1 MGKRDIT
8 YYKKYQ
14 PKVDF
19 IEEYAKASNA
29 ASGSKFDANSNVET
43 KNVTTLTGEIHKGDE
58 IGVNRLRMIQKIS
71 LMYGEDLAKEYIRQ
85 LEDHEIYRH
94 DETHACFPYTY
105 SSKEVVVAKT
115 SSGVRLISFEDLYD
129 MCDEDEILA
138 DEEKE
143 VWCKY
148 PTKGSIEILDK
159 NGFVGVSRLVRKKR
173 HRDLVRVKTAFG
185 EDIIVTDNHPMIV
198 EDDFEK
204 TVPAIN
210 SNGMMQ
216 YRPTLN
222 IPFGG
227 KEWEDISSNS
237 PYCAQKY
244 DTFFMSQ
251 TSPQATYQPVKNMWK
266 MDREF
271 GYVVGFF
278 VGDGNYVTNA
288 DGLLNTLCFTQ
299 KDRNVLEKIADIVY
313 QHTGIGSTIGYKEDK
328 QNCWVLKIKGVDI
341 VHFFAHTL
349 CIKHYAQHK
358 NLPLNIYDYTEEFA
372 LGVLDGL
379 IDSDGTVTPDGNCQI
394 RLSSRTA
401 IMQTTILAH
410 SLGMAGGNT
419 IQHLP
424 FGNNTE
430 YKTNYSIFGWQLRL
444 REKDISRLRCDKIK
458 KIINVSPNA
467 SKYSCGWSTIT
478 NVEVVEQS
486 SFLDDNEYIYDITT
500 ESHTFVCNGL
510 WVHNCVS
517 VTLYPFILDG
527 LKTLGAPSTAPKN
540 LDSFCGNFINLVFA
554 VAAQFAG
561 AVATPE
567 YLVYL
572 DYFIR
577 KEYGD
582 DYYLHAN
589 DIVEKS
595 RRSRTIKKV
604 ITDKFEQV
612 AYSLNEP
619 AAARNFQSVFWNIS
633 YYDKTYFDAIF
644 EDFVFPDGTEPKW
657 ESVSWLQKLHMKWFN
672 AERARNY
679 LTFPVE
685 TMNLVYDKET
695 KEYKDEEWADFSSEM
710 WAEGHSF
717 FCYNS
722 DSADSL
728 SSCCRL
734 KNGITENVF
743 SYTLGAG
750 GISTGS
756 KAVITTNINR
766 LVQNAVRDGADISER
781 VREQAQKNQKYLLAF
796 NEILKDELRDG
807 LLPIYDAGYIS
818 LEKQYLTQG
827 INGFAEG
834 AEFLGIDISPNEEY
848 FKYGE
853 MILRPIFEENKKA
866 RTKEVMFNT
875 EFVPAENLGV
885 KNAKW
890 DKKDGYVVNRDC
902 YNSYFYRV
910 EDDNI
915 TVIDKMIMHGD
926 RLTRWLDGGSANH
939 INLEEH
945 LTKEQYRKLLDVA
958 AKVGNSYFTY
968 NVPNTVCNKCG
979 HISKHYMN
987 HCEECGSEDVDYI
1000 TRVIGYAKRVSKYSE
1015 ERQKEAAK
1023 RYYGKA

>member
-71 LMYGEDLAKEYIRQ
+71 LMFGEDLAKEYIRQ

-94 DETHACFPYTY
+94 DETHACFPY
-105 SSKEVVVAKT
+105 
-115 SSGVRLISFEDLYD
+115 
-129 MCDEDEILA
+129 
-138 DEEKE
+138 
-143 VWCKY
+143 
-148 PTKGSIEILDK
+148 
-159 NGFVGVSRLVRKKR
+159 
-173 HRDLVRVKTAFG
+173 
-185 EDIIVTDNHPMIV
+185 
-198 EDDFEK
+198 
-204 TVPAIN
+204 
-210 SNGMMQ
+210 
-216 YRPTLN
+216 
-222 IPFGG
+222 
-227 KEWEDISSNS
+227 
-237 PYCAQKY
+237 
-244 DTFFMSQ
+244 
-251 TSPQATYQPVKNMWK
+251 
-266 MDREF
+266 
-271 GYVVGFF
+271 
-278 VGDGNYVTNA
+278 
-288 DGLLNTLCFTQ
+288 
-299 KDRNVLEKIADIVY
+299 
-313 QHTGIGSTIGYKEDK
+313 
-328 QNCWVLKIKGVDI
+328 
-341 VHFFAHTL
+341 
-349 CIKHYAQHK
+349 
-358 NLPLNIYDYTEEFA
+358 
-372 LGVLDGL
+372 
-379 IDSDGTVTPDGNCQI
+379 
-394 RLSSRTA
+394 
-401 IMQTTILAH
+401 
-410 SLGMAGGNT
+410 
-419 IQHLP
+419 
-424 FGNNTE
+424 
-430 YKTNYSIFGWQLRL
+430 
-444 REKDISRLRCDKIK
+444 
-458 KIINVSPNA
+458 
-467 SKYSCGWSTIT
+467 
-478 NVEVVEQS
+478 
-486 SFLDDNEYIYDITT
+486 
-500 ESHTFVCNGL
+500 
-510 WVHNCVS
+510 CVS
-517 VTLYPFILDG
+517 ITLYPFILDG

-695 KEYKDEEWADFSSEM
+695 KEYRDEEWADFASEM

-796 NEILKDELRDG
+796 NEILKDELKAG

-926 RLTRWLDGGSANH
+926 RLTKWLDGGSANH